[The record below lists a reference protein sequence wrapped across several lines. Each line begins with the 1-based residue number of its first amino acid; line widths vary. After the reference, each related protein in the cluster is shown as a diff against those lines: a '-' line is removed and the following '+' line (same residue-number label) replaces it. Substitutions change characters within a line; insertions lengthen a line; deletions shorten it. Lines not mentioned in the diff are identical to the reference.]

1 MYLLYKGISK
11 ASIIRLQKVK
21 NAASSL
27 LMNIKKRE
35 HITQSLISLR
45 WLLVQYWIDFKL
57 PLLVYKS
64 LHGLA
69 PTYLSELLIEH
80 QSGRTWRATT

>member
-1 MYLLYKGISK
+1 MKSCLTFKSLEIAIHALISSRLDYCNLLYKGISK

-57 PLLVYKS
+57 PFISV
-64 LHGLA
+64 
-69 PTYLSELLIEH
+69 
-80 QSGRTWRATT
+80 